1 MHYSGSVY
9 RPPSEAHSLIVQ
21 VTVGCSHNKCAF
33 CNMYKDKTFRIVP
46 IEQVMEDLAWAHNAW
61 PGIIRRVFLADG
73 DALILPTETL
83 VQILT
88 RIRKRIPT
96 CQRVGVYGSPNSILR
111 KTPEE
116 LETLRKLGLGIVYM
130 GLESGNDAVLKK
142 FDKGF
147 DAASIIQAGQRV
159 KQAGLLLSVT
169 AINGLGGQEMSEAHA
184 LDTAKAFTAMKPD
197 YVGMLTLRVYGNTPL
212 AGWVQRGE
220 FKLLDGPLALAREN
234 RLLIE
239 HMDCEG
245 TVFRSNHAS
254 NYLALAGTLNK
265 DKDRLLAQ
273 LDAALEGKRRFRSEV
288 QLGF

>member
-1 MHYSGSVY
+1 MLHYSGNVY
-9 RPPSEAHSLIVQ
+9 RPPSEAYSLIVQ
-21 VTVGCSHNKCAF
+21 VTLGCSHNKCAF
-33 CNMYKDKTFRIVP
+33 CNMYKDKKFEIVP
-46 IEQVMEDLAWAHNAW
+46 IDQVMEDLRWARQTYSR
-61 PGIIRRVFLADG
+61 IQRIFLADG

-273 LDAALEGKRRFRSEV
+273 LDAALEGKRHFRSEV

>member
-1 MHYSGSVY
+1 MHYSGAVY
-9 RPPSEAHSLIVQ
+9 RPPSEAYSLIVQ
-21 VTVGCSHNKCAF
+21 VTLGCSHNKCAF
-33 CNMYKDKTFRIVP
+33 CNMYKDKKFEIVP
-46 IEQVMEDLAWAHNAW
+46 IDQVMEDLRWARQTYSR
-61 PGIIRRVFLADG
+61 IQRIFLADG

>member
-1 MHYSGSVY
+1 
-9 RPPSEAHSLIVQ
+9 
-21 VTVGCSHNKCAF
+21 
-33 CNMYKDKTFRIVP
+33 
-46 IEQVMEDLAWAHNAW
+46 
-61 PGIIRRVFLADG
+61 
-73 DALILPTETL
+73 
-83 VQILT
+83 
-88 RIRKRIPT
+88 
-96 CQRVGVYGSPNSILR
+96 
-111 KTPEE
+111 
-116 LETLRKLGLGIVYM
+116 M

>member
-1 MHYSGSVY
+1 MHYSGDVF
-9 RPPSEAHSLIVQ
+9 RPPSEAYSLILQ
-21 VTVGCSHNKCAF
+21 VTLGCSHNRCAF
-33 CNMYKDKTFRIVP
+33 CYMYKAKKFSIRPLREVFED
-46 IEQVMEDLAWAHNAW
+46 IEEAA
-61 PGIIRRVFLADG
+61 PYRFRRVFLADG

-245 TVFRSNHAS
+245 TVFRSNHAR

>member
-1 MHYSGSVY
+1 MVIDNEKKTISYIRIMFRTKTCGEL
-9 RPPSEAHSLIVQ
+9 RIAN
-21 VTVGCSHNKCAF
+21 VGE
-33 CNMYKDKTFRIVP
+33 V
-46 IEQVMEDLAWAHNAW
+46 
-61 PGIIRRVFLADG
+61 
-73 DALILPTETL
+73 
-83 VQILT
+83 
-88 RIRKRIPT
+88 
-96 CQRVGVYGSPNSILR
+96 
-111 KTPEE
+111 
-116 LETLRKLGLGIVYM
+116 
-130 GLESGNDAVLKK
+130 
-142 FDKGF
+142 
-147 DAASIIQAGQRV
+147 V
-159 KQAGLLLSVT
+159 K
-169 AINGLGGQEMSEAHA
+169 
-184 LDTAKAFTAMKPD
+184 
-197 YVGMLTLRVYGNTPL
+197 L